1 MDTIKIIVVL
11 TTLCIGTAMSL
22 QCYTCTGQT
31 SNANCITTTTNCTT
45 GQTYCMTTSASAGVG
60 KILNTYLYR
69 KACTPFQIL
78 PFCGISFASI
88 TKTCAAGCT
97 AVSAGS
103 SSLVSGSVSCC
114 NTDLCNTSGATSIKS
129 GVTILAVT
137 AGLILALLKNSL

>member
-60 KILNTYLYR
+60 
-69 KACTPFQIL
+69 
-78 PFCGISFASI
+78 GVSFASI
-88 TKTCAAGCT
+88 TKTCAAACT

-129 GVTILAVT
+129 GVTILALT